1 MGLLRLWVAG
11 SVAVAGLAA
20 GADDGAP
27 FVMLRSYGAY
37 EDNKAFT
44 ERVFA
49 AQERHPGLIEEI
61 WFGGCGDP
69 FSTPDE
75 MGRVAAKGNL
85 AVRERCRRLGIR
97 FSYQDGVTLNHGPDG
112 VRHAGIPEDAWAV
125 DRAGKPVYGVF
136 CCTSPF
142 VKDFCREKAKA
153 ILSAL
158 RPASFWPDDDLRLS
172 KVGKAPAICFCNR
185 CLGLFGARVGRSFDR
200 EGLLT
205 ELTGPA
211 ASAETRRAWCAF
223 NGEALGEFA
232 QVYREAADAVSPET
246 FVGQQLTVSSAAVN
260 GDSWRRILETYGA
273 DGRVTGVRP
282 GGGYYS
288 DEAPGGL
295 LRKATSAA
303 RDAAQVAKLPYV
315 KQVCYEAE
323 TWPHIGSLKS
333 PGGLMA
339 ECAYALAS
347 GCDSLALYWGADING
362 ETDESYDFFFDTLAA
377 WKPFLPKHLKE
388 GNGFSAMGVYFALD
402 LYAALDIPVGLVG
415 VYRGNTRIEPWIP
428 REAFTGLVGFEWCRD
443 WRYVADKDWKS
454 LADKVRIPYPS
465 SQPSVLWN
473 DMVAPWAPM
482 AVRGVLW
489 YQGCS
494 NSTKS
499 GKDEGDDYRRLMH
512 ALYDSWSVR
521 FANPDLRLYFVQLAP
536 FANWWDIQL
545 AQARFAAE
553 ERNAAMVTTCD
564 IGNLH
569 DIHPNEKGTIGKRL
583 AALALSRDY
592 GFSDLVAE
600 PPSVRT
606 CESKGNQVV
615 LAFDRAERWF
625 LYNADWSVDVPF
637 EIAGA
642 DGVWHRAALVNT
654 NTGLTNTVPW
664 KTQGRIDGRDLVLRA
679 DEVDEPKRIRY
690 LHERPWAG
698 FLYADSGLPL
708 GPFEREVRP

>member
-1 MGLLRLWVAG
+1 MNTDGRAYPAHALWLGVLAAVAAG
-11 SVAVAGLAA
+11 SAAAA
-20 GADDGAP
+20 GGPGNP
-27 FVMLRSYGAY
+27 FVILRSYGAY

-75 MGRVAAKGNL
+75 MGRAAAKGNL

-125 DRAGKPVYGVF
+125 DRAGKPAYGVF

-158 RPASFWPDDDLRLS
+158 RPSSFWPDDDLRLS
-172 KVGKAPAICFCNR
+172 KAGKAPAICFCNR

-200 EGLLT
+200 EGLLA

-232 QVYREAADAVSPET
+232 KVYREAADAVSPGT

-260 GDSWRRILETYGA
+260 GDSWRRILEAYGA

-288 DEAPGGL
+288 DQDPFALVG
-295 LRKATSAA
+295 KMVDVAKTAA
-303 RDAAQVAKLPYV
+303 RVSRLGCV

-377 WKPFLPKHLKE
+377 WKPFLCAERTAFRGTVPGGLAQFVGADRFADEAWASTFDIWDAAPLARNGLPLADAE
-388 GNGFSAMGVYFALD
+388 GSPDAYFLNARSVRTLSRGDFATVFAKPVLMDVKTFSALAARFPDLD
-402 LYAALDIPVGLVG
+402 FV
-415 VYRGNTRIEPWIP
+415 
-428 REAFTGLVGFEWCRD
+428 
-443 WRYVADKDWKS
+443 K
-454 LADKVRIPYPS
+454 KVRI
-465 SQPSVLWN
+465 
-473 DMVAPWAPM
+473 
-482 AVRGVLW
+482 
-489 YQGCS
+489 
-494 NSTKS
+494 
-499 GKDEGDDYRRLMH
+499 
-512 ALYDSWSVR
+512 
-521 FANPDLRLYFVQLAP
+521 
-536 FANWWDIQL
+536 
-545 AQARFAAE
+545 
-553 ERNAAMVTTCD
+553 
-564 IGNLH
+564 
-569 DIHPNEKGTIGKRL
+569 
-583 AALALSRDY
+583 
-592 GFSDLVAE
+592 AE
-600 PPSVRT
+600 PPAENAAATDLRPAGYERFAGGRCEGVKGLIRPLASDVVRLSEMTADPAACGT
-606 CESKGNQVV
+606 CVIPTAFGGAVV
-615 LAFDRAERWF
+615 LVQDMSFQSYPWAGSQMSWAGCRRHGILDALDRA
-625 LYNADWSVDVPF
+625 VPGRLP
-637 EIAGA
+637 ARLLTDGYACVVVARKGA
-642 DGVWHRAALVNT
+642 DGRTIGAFVMNFGTGETPPLELGIRRTAVRDWEVLGPKGRVAAS
-654 NTGLTNTVPW
+654 G
-664 KTQGRIDGRDLVLRA
+664 RA
-679 DEVDEPKRIRY
+679 DGDGAIVK
-690 LHERPWAG
+690 
-698 FLYADSGLPL
+698 LPPL
-708 GPFEREVRP
+708 PAFGVAVVVASRQKE